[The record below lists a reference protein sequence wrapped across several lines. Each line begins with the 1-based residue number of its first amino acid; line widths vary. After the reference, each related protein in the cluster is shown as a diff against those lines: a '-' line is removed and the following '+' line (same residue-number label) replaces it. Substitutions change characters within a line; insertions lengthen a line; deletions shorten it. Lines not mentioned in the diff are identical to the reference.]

1 MDSTLADD
9 LNTQTEPTRE
19 DRRTTRHKVDMR
31 LKLSLIQ
38 GDGSS
43 ASAFGRANT
52 LSYGGLGAYVPCSI
66 RVGESV
72 SIDLILPGST
82 KEVRVKAVVRSCEGF
97 RYGFEFTELPE
108 GVRSTI
114 LKVCESLPLSR

>member
-1 MDSTLADD
+1 MDSTFASPADAPAEG
-9 LNTQTEPTRE
+9 TKE
-19 DRRTTRHKVDMR
+19 DRRFTRHKVDMR
-31 LKLSLIQ
+31 LKLSLVQ
-38 GDGSS
+38 GDGKS

-66 RVGESV
+66 HVGESV
-72 SIDLILPGST
+72 LIDLIFPGST

-97 RYGFEFTELPE
+97 RYGLEFTELPE

-114 LKVCESLPLSR
+114 SKVCENLPLSR